1 MRTIYNWR
9 TFSLEAVVVLFAL
22 LFAFPL
28 YLTVIN
34 AFKSYD
40 QVVLATISLPQKLDL
55 SNFMTVWKQIK
66 FPTAFMNSLIITVC
80 SVSGILLFSSM
91 TAYKLVRSPGWLSS
105 VIFFTVLSAMIVPFQ
120 TMMIPL
126 VKVAKDMHLINSI
139 PGIIA
144 VYLGFGTSM
153 ALFLFHGF
161 IKGIP
166 LELED
171 SAKID
176 GCSPIGVFFRIVFP
190 LLTPITV
197 SVAILKTLQIWND
210 FLLPLLMLSGKNNQ
224 TIPLSYFIYF
234 GEYVNQWHLALAA
247 VVLSVLPVL
256 ILYLFSQKYII
267 QGIMTGAIKG

>member
-1 MRTIYNWR
+1 MQKAYNWKI
-9 TFSLEAVVVLFAL
+9 FSLEALMILVAL
-22 LFAFPL
+22 VFAFPL
-28 YLTVIN
+28 YLTFVN
-34 AFKSYD
+34 AFKTYD
-40 QVVLATISLPQKLDL
+40 QVVLATTMLPQSLDF
-55 SNFMTVWKQIK
+55 SNFIEVWKQIR
-66 FPTAFMNSLIITVC
+66 FPTVFVNTLIITVA
-80 SVSGILLFSSM
+80 SVAGILLFSSM
-91 TAYKLVRSPGWLSS
+91 TAYKLVRSPGMLSNI
-105 VIFFTVLSAMIVPFQ
+105 IFFAVLSAMIVPFQ

-126 VKVAKDMHLINSI
+126 VKVAKDLHLINSI

-144 VYLGFGTSM
+144 IYLGFGTSM
-153 ALFLFHGF
+153 ALFLYHGF

-166 LELED
+166 IELED

-176 GCSPIGVFFRIVFP
+176 GCSPFGVFFRIVFP

-210 FLLPLLMLSGKNNQ
+210 FLLPLLMLSSKEKQ

-247 VVLSVLPVL
+247 VVLSVSPVL
-256 ILYLFSQKYII
+256 IFYLFAQKYII

>member
-1 MRTIYNWR
+1 MKKAYSWR
-9 TFSLEAVVVLFAL
+9 TLSLEAVVVLFAL

-28 YLTVIN
+28 YLTVVN

-40 QVVLATISLPQKLDL
+40 QVVLATTSWPQKLDF
-55 SNFMTVWKQIK
+55 SNFITVWKQIQ
-66 FPTAFMNSLIITVC
+66 FPTVFMNSFIITVS
-80 SVSGILLFSSM
+80 SVLGILLFSSM

-105 VIFFTVLSAMIVPFQ
+105 ILFFVILSAMIVPFQ
-120 TMMIPL
+120 TMMVPL
-126 VKVAKDMHLINSI
+126 VKVAKDLHLINSI
-139 PGIIA
+139 PGII
-144 VYLGFGTSM
+144 VIYLGFGTSM

-190 LLTPITV
+190 LLTPITI

-256 ILYLFSQKYII
+256 IFYLFAQKYII
-267 QGIMTGAIKG
+267 QGIMAGAVKG